1 MYTTIHKLCL
11 FLCEFITFIS
21 MTKKNKKYKPNTG
34 DQELDSAL
42 YRFRR
47 SMDDLGKVT
56 KEGEEERAR
65 KEKLAKEN
73 EWKKWVKYAIIFII
87 IVLLVQL
94 GALMTP

>member
-1 MYTTIHKLCL
+1 MK
-11 FLCEFITFIS
+11 
-21 MTKKNKKYKPNTG
+21 KKNKKYKPNTG

-47 SMDDLGKVT
+47 SMDALGKVT

-73 EWKKWVKYAIIFII
+73 EKKWIKRVIIFAIIALLFAFIWDG
-87 IVLLVQL
+87 LLF
-94 GALMTP
+94 PN